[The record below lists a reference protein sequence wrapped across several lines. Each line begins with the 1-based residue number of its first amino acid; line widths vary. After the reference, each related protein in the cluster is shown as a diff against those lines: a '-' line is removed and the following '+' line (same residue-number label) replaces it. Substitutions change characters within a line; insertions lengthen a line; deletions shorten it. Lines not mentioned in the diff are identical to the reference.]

1 MAWRLGGLASLPGTQ
16 DRGPGAISARRS
28 TSLRPAISGGWTQNW
43 PVDSSPR
50 ELEYALSYLSTRMV
64 TYPAFA
70 QPVILFDAH
79 MRRIN
84 NALIYSR
91 TAMVDQADDKPILS
105 ISLDGRGLRRANR
118 NALEILAVLEA
129 DRTPLGAIERRA
141 DNEKKPLGDARER
154 AQKPSFMMPAPG
166 IVRPLVSK
174 KRSSAVGDGAGLH
187 HLRML
192 LDHVQSVFQDAA
204 EPFVLTSDGHVFA
217 KRLFEKPD
225 EAAELAK
232 KTAKRLKKEKK
243 DAAEYKALPFVD
255 IFGLPSPQSVRN
267 SLSAAGYAGVR
278 FVCGP

>member
-141 DNEKKPLGDARER
+141 DNEKKPSATPGNGRR
-154 AQKPSFMMPAPG
+154 SRPS
-166 IVRPLVSK
+166 
-174 KRSSAVGDGAGLH
+174 
-187 HLRML
+187 
-192 LDHVQSVFQDAA
+192 
-204 EPFVLTSDGHVFA
+204 
-217 KRLFEKPD
+217 
-225 EAAELAK
+225 
-232 KTAKRLKKEKK
+232 
-243 DAAEYKALPFVD
+243 
-255 IFGLPSPQSVRN
+255 
-267 SLSAAGYAGVR
+267 
-278 FVCGP
+278 